1 MSVLNDVIRAAD
13 EGKVT
18 CLVLLD
24 LSAAFDTVDHDI
36 LLDVLRRRFLVEEP
50 ALKWFH
56 SYLNDRTQ
64 VITVDG
70 KDSAPIPVTCRL
82 LQCSIGFCARAGPVH
97 LVLQGC
103 PSCCLQ
109 RTPYSASRR

>member
-1 MSVLNDVIRAAD
+1 LLPGRVVTSFAD

-70 KDSAPIPVTCRL
+70 KESATRAVASHL
-82 LQCSIGFCARAGPVH
+82 LVG
-97 LVLQGC
+97 VLTTLLGV
-103 PSCCLQ
+103 LDD
-109 RTPYSASRR
+109 